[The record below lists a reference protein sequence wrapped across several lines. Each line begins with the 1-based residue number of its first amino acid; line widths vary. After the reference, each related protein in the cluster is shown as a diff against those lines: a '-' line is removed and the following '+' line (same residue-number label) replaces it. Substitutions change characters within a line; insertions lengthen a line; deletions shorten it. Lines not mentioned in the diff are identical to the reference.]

1 MRKLL
6 SILALGVLFA
16 ASTQAQ
22 TAATSSVSTNA
33 PVNAP
38 AATTPANAPA
48 AAAAAEA
55 TPAQPAS
62 LAPNSVTPAAVADS
76 PADAS
81 VMSVAAERARPVSV
95 PRFAKPVVVD
105 GQLNEEVWK
114 SAAVLKGFFQTQPGD
129 NIAPSRQTEVLLGY
143 DSTHLYVAFRAY
155 DEPDKVRA
163 TVAKRDAIFDDDF
176 VGMYLDTFNDQRRA
190 YAFFFNPLG
199 VQADGILTEGRGEDY
214 SVDVVMES
222 KGAMSEKG
230 YTVEV
235 MIPFKSVRYESGK
248 SKLWGVHF
256 FRTIKRFNNEVN
268 SWMPLSRDR
277 TGSLNQ
283 AGHITGLDE
292 ISTGR
297 TLEIIPSFTLSET
310 GRRVRTIPRS
320 VVRAQPGLL
329 DPGRLLNEPI
339 HFEPGLTAKVG
350 IASNITLDLA
360 INPDFAQIEADQ
372 TVVTANQRFPIFFEE
387 KRPFFLEGIDI
398 FQTRLNVLHTR
409 AIIDPDVAVKLSG
422 KRGRNTFGVL
432 LASDNAPGNF
442 NNEERLDP
450 VNLPFVDRNAQV
462 GVLRLKRDFGG
473 ESNLGLMATTYRFVD
488 RHNEVGGLDGRFRLD
503 PTTFLDFQVVG
514 TNSRIPIFD
523 FDRNANVSRNV
534 RGLGYAYQYDKTSRH
549 LNFNL
554 RGDGR
559 SKFYRAAVGFTQRV
573 NTNSERLFIRYAS
586 EPNPKAKLVS
596 WFVSNS
602 VPVSFDWQGRLQNWN
617 DEARVGFNLQR
628 QTSLALVFNGGYERV
643 FEEEFGAP
651 RSATRAGAFIGEDSE
666 RSTYKKTAGFIFSTR
681 PSKKYA
687 GSLQVFA
694 TRGSFDF
701 DFGAGYRFP
710 RVSPGALLN
719 PRAPLDPGPGNSLT
733 VQGSFVYQPID
744 KLRASL
750 DYTKS
755 RQTRYDTGRTAFDVN
770 IYALRTTYQFSRFAF
785 LRARVDFTTL
795 PQRMRGQFLF
805 GWTPNPGTAF
815 YAGYNDDMFRN
826 ELNPYT
832 GQLEPGFRRN
842 GRTFFVKMSYL
853 FRRTF

>member
-1 MRKLL
+1 MRNLL
-6 SILALGVLFA
+6 SFLVLGILCATY
-16 ASTQAQ
+16 TQAQ
-22 TAATSSVSTNA
+22 TTTQSGVPTAAPVSASTPAEAAPAQPTSPATNA
-33 PVNAP
+33 PTPALTEAP
-38 AATTPANAPA
+38 A
-48 AAAAAEA
+48 
-55 TPAQPAS
+55 
-62 LAPNSVTPAAVADS
+62 V
-76 PADAS
+76 AS
-81 VMSVAAERARPVSV
+81 VESVVAERARPVSI
-95 PRFAKPVVVD
+95 PRFATQVVID
-105 GQLNEEVWK
+105 GRLDEEVWK

-129 NIAPSRQTEVLLGY
+129 NLAPSRQTEVLLGY
-143 DSTHLYVAFRAY
+143 DSKHLYVAFRAY

-163 TVAKRDAIFDDDF
+163 TVAKRDLIFDDDF

-190 YAFFFNPLG
+190 YSFFFNPFG

-222 KGAMSEKG
+222 KGAISEMG
-230 YTVEV
+230 YIVEV

-256 FRTIKRFNNEVN
+256 FRAIKRFNNELD

-277 TGSLNQ
+277 TGMLNQ
-283 AGHITGLDE
+283 AGHITGFDE

-297 TLEIIPSFTLSET
+297 TLEIIPTLTVSET
-310 GRRVRTIPRS
+310 GRRVRTIPRAL
-320 VVRAQPGLL
+320 VRAQPGLL
-329 DPGRLLNEPI
+329 DPGRLLNEPL
-339 HFEPGLTAKVG
+339 HFEPGLTAKLG
-350 IASNITLDLA
+350 IASNVTLDLA

-442 NNEERLDP
+442 NSEERLDP
-450 VNLPFVDRNAQV
+450 NNAPFLDRNAQI

-473 ESNLGLMATTYRFVD
+473 ESNLGVMATSYRFAD
-488 RHNEVGGLDGRFRLD
+488 RHNEVGGIDGRFRLD

-514 TNSRIPIFD
+514 TNSQIPIFD
-523 FDRNANVSRNV
+523 FDLGSNVSRSV

-549 LNFNL
+549 FNFNL

-573 NTNSERLFIRYAS
+573 NTNSERLFVRYSS
-586 EPNPKAKLVS
+586 EPNPKAKLIS
-596 WFVSNS
+596 WFVSNAT
-602 VPVSFDWQGRLQNWN
+602 PVSFDWQGRLQNWN
-617 DEARVGFNLQR
+617 DEARVGFNLPR
-628 QTSLALVFNGGYERV
+628 QTSLAFVFNVGYERV

-651 RSATRAGAFIGEDSE
+651 RTNTRAGAFIGDDSE
-666 RSTYKKTAGFIFSTR
+666 RSTYKKTAGVIFSTR

-701 DFGAGYRFP
+701 DFGAGHRFP

-719 PRAPLDPGPGNSLT
+719 PRAPLDPGPGDALT
-733 VQGSFVYQPID
+733 VQGSFIYQPTD

-755 RQTRYDTGRTAFDVN
+755 RQTRYDTGRTAFDVD
-770 IYALRTTYQFSRFAF
+770 IYALRTTYQFSRFTF
-785 LRARVDFTTL
+785 LRARIDYATL
-795 PQRMRGQFLF
+795 PQRVRGQFLL
-805 GWTPNPGTAF
+805 GWAPNPGTAF
-815 YAGYNDDMFRN
+815 YAGYNDDMFRD
-826 ELNPYT
+826 ELNPFT

-853 FRRTF
+853 FRRNF